1 MGLKCGIIS
10 TKRKKRVIVRQMNGV
25 RGYKDKGNGNKEWR
39 IKERGYKNK
48 TSEVRWNGQCIQVKP
63 RDADRT
69 C

>member
-1 MGLKCGIIS
+1 MELKCGIIS
-10 TKRKKRVIVRQMNGV
+10 TKRKNKVIVRQVIGV
-25 RGYKDKGNGNKEWR
+25 RGYKDKGNKEWK
-39 IKERGYKNK
+39 IKERGYKNE